1 MARDM
6 AMAELKDLKK
16 DHAVPDGTLLL
27 NGQREYHDHWFPR
40 RRFPLRVGELAA
52 GLRRMCGDHHS
63 TGLVDARTRSWS
75 EPLLARLRIEAGLDL
90 EGLLPETIEPGTPV
104 GVVRPEVL
112 DVFGPDGAP
121 TPVIAVGS
129 HDTASAVAAVPAVGP
144 DFAYVSC
151 GTWSLVG
158 LELDAPVLTEASRAA
173 NFTNELGVDQTV
185 RYLKNVMGLWVF
197 NEAVRTWRQQ
207 GLDLDYAELDAAA
220 GAAEPLRTVVDIDDE
235 SFFAPGDMA
244 VRIDGAFS
252 LRRGCFRFV

>member
-1 MARDM
+1 M
-6 AMAELKDLKK
+6 
-16 DHAVPDGTLLL
+16 
-27 NGQREYHDHWFPR
+27 
-40 RRFPLRVGELAA
+40 
-52 GLRRMCGDHHS
+52 
-63 TGLVDARTRSWS
+63 
-75 EPLLARLRIEAGLDL
+75 
-90 EGLLPETIEPGTPV
+90 
-104 GVVRPEVL
+104 RPEVL

-197 NEAVRTWRQQ
+197 NEAVRTWR
-207 GLDLDYAELDAAA
+207 
-220 GAAEPLRTVVDIDDE
+220 PSRC
-235 SFFAPGDMA
+235 APSSTSTTRPSSPPGT
-244 VRIDGAFS
+244 
-252 LRRGCFRFV
+252 